1 LSCFQFKNQMGMKL
15 HKTDTENNNNLSFFE
30 ATGFSMWP
38 FIKQGERLIIKKIP
52 IGDLKIGD
60 IILYRK
66 DNQLICHRLI
76 KRIGDEKGYLLYTRG
91 DNSSQ
96 FDSLS
101 EEMFLG
107 KAIGILKNC
116 KMISLLSWE
125 KRFVNRVIVIIAPL
139 LNIGIR
145 AGKVLLRKK

>member
-1 LSCFQFKNQMGMKL
+1 MAQIINKQFQDLVFIE
-15 HKTDTENNNNLSFFE
+15 T
-30 ATGFSMWP
+30 TGFSMWP
-38 FIKQGERLIIKKIP
+38 FIKQGEKLIIKKVP
-52 IGDLKIGD
+52 IEDLRVGD

-66 DNQLICHRLI
+66 DNQLVCHRLI

-107 KAIGILKNC
+107 KAIGILKKC

-125 KRFVNRVIVIIAPL
+125 RRFVNRVIVIIAPL
-139 LNIGIR
+139 FNIGIR
-145 AGKVLLRKK
+145 AGKVLFRKK

>member
-1 LSCFQFKNQMGMKL
+1 MTQIINKESQDLVFIE
-15 HKTDTENNNNLSFFE
+15 T
-30 ATGFSMWP
+30 AGFSMWP
-38 FIKQGERLIIKKIP
+38 FIRPGERLIIKKIP
-52 IGDLKIGD
+52 IEDLKIGD

-66 DNQLICHRLI
+66 DNQLVCHRLI
-76 KRIGDEKGYLLYTRG
+76 KRIGDKKGYLLYTRG

-107 KAIGILKNC
+107 KAIGILKKC

-125 KRFVNRVIVIIAPL
+125 RRFVNRVIVIIAPL
-139 LNIGIR
+139 FNIGIR
-145 AGKVLLRKK
+145 AGKVLFIKK

>member
-66 DNQLICHRLI
+66 DNQLVCHRLI
-76 KRIGDEKGYLLYTRG
+76 RRIGDEKGYLLYTRG

-101 EEMFLG
+101 EEMFSG
-107 KAIGILKNC
+107 K
-116 KMISLLSWE
+116 
-125 KRFVNRVIVIIAPL
+125 VIAT
-139 LNIGIR
+139 IR
-145 AGKVLLRKK
+145 NGKVLNLMHPRQQLFNRIIIIISPLISWGIKIGKAALGKQ